1 MSDELNPEAE
11 ETYLVSLLLPVTT
24 RMLRDEALRA
34 IGPDDFWSPFFA
46 ALWRAAR
53 KLVDAESPVTRRA
66 LVAVGSEAP
75 PLPAVAP
82 PISATALA
90 AVLDRL
96 PTAVPPAAE
105 FPWAVAQVRKCGQLR
120 RLVQLAERV
129 RQRALAAED
138 YAQAL
143 GWAAEEFA
151 ALDAGSVTEDADV
164 LAFGPLL
171 ERFVAFQDSNEAVRR
186 FPTPWPEIND
196 ELAGGLHGGRLY
208 VIGARPGD
216 GKSLAAHQIAEYAAS
231 NRSPALV
238 FSVEM
243 GADEVTGRVVS
254 SGAQVEMRD
263 ISRRELDAYSWQRVV
278 EYIDRAKNYPLWLV
292 DKSDLSVPYIK
303 SVCRNQKRRTG
314 LDVVVIDYLQL
325 LSSERGMPREQQV
338 AQISRQL
345 KVLARELD
353 AAVVVPA
360 QLNRETVRRGKPV
373 IADLR
378 ESGAIEADADVVM
391 LLARQVYPPE
401 HNLAGQYNGKISID
415 IAKNR
420 HGKTGSIELPWRAH
434 YSTIGHTN
442 QRFAPESHLSVVEG
456 A

>member
-1 MSDELNPEAE
+1 MSDDLNPEAE
-11 ETYLVSLLLPVTT
+11 EIYLVSLLLPVTT

-34 IGPDDFWSPFFA
+34 VAPDDFWSPFFG
-46 ALWRAAR
+46 ALWRAGR
-53 KLVDAESPVTRRA
+53 RLVEAESPVTRRA
-66 LVAVGSEAP
+66 LLAIGSEPAQ
-75 PLPAVAP
+75 LPAFHP
-82 PISATALA
+82 PIQAAALA
-90 AVLDRL
+90 RTLDHL
-96 PTAVPPAAE
+96 PTSVPPAAE
-105 FPWAVAQVRKCGQLR
+105 FPAAVAQVRRCGQLR
-120 RLVQLAERV
+120 RLVQFTERV
-129 RQRALAAED
+129 RQRAYVAED

-143 GWAAEEFA
+143 TMATEEFA
-151 ALDAGSVTEDADV
+151 ALTAGTEAQEPGV

-171 ERFVAFQDSNEAVRR
+171 ERFVVAQDSNEVVRR
-186 FPTPWPEIND
+186 FPSPWPEIND
-196 ELAGGLHGGRLY
+196 ELSGGLHGGRLY

-263 ISRRELDAYSWQRVV
+263 ISRRELDAYSWQRVL
-278 EYIDRAKNYPLWLV
+278 EYVDRAKGYPLWIV

-325 LSSERGMPREQQV
+325 LSSERNMPREQQV

-353 AAVVVPA
+353 VAVVVPA
-360 QLNRETVRRGKPV
+360 QLNRETVRRGKPAL
-373 IADLR
+373 ADLR
-378 ESGAIEADADVVM
+378 ESGAIEADADVV
-391 LLARQVYPPE
+391 LLLWRTVFPPDHE
-401 HNLAGQYNGKISID
+401 LAGQYNGKI
-415 IAKNR
+415 AVEVPKNR
-420 HGKTGSIELPWRAH
+420 HGKTFSVELPWRAH
-434 YSTIGHTN
+434 YSTIGTPGS
-442 QRFAPESHLSVVEG
+442 RFNSEPHVVE
-456 A
+456 AAS